1 MNDIVTFGHPALN
14 MKSENVENID
24 DYIVSLTKRMID
36 IMYEAPGVGL
46 AAPQIGI
53 NKNLFV
59 FDAGDGPKVAINPKI
74 EDLQGTIVFMEGC
87 LSLPGYYW
95 DIERHEYANVSCI
108 NEKGEEVIYE
118 GEDLLG
124 RVLQHEYDHLQ
135 GHLLLKQL
143 KRKIRKEAMK
153 EISIKGF
160 PGDKI

>member
-59 FDAGDGPKVAINPKI
+59 FDAGDGPKV
-74 EDLQGTIVFMEGC
+74 C
-87 LSLPGYYW
+87 LLYTS
-95 DIERHEYANVSCI
+95 DAADE
-108 NEKGEEVIYE
+108 
-118 GEDLLG
+118 
-124 RVLQHEYDHLQ
+124 
-135 GHLLLKQL
+135 
-143 KRKIRKEAMK
+143 
-153 EISIKGF
+153 
-160 PGDKI
+160 